1 MDLQLSSNHSL
12 FGRYLAT
19 VVKQDPA
26 FRATGNVLTTT
37 NPGRD
42 QTAQSFT
49 LGDTTILTSNTVNS
63 LRFAF
68 NRTAVTRSQEPF
80 FDAETLGIDAHSYQ
94 PGEMV
99 LAVDDGF
106 NIAAGTATTGRFD
119 TNAYQVS
126 DDLTMVRGRHQLA
139 IGANV
144 AYWKSLQSS
153 NARSGGDWTFDGSAT
168 GLGLA
173 DFLTGRLQELEHG
186 GPSGANMT
194 QLYIGAYAQDAWRMS
209 DRVTINAG
217 LRWEPFFG
225 QNLIN
230 GDIANFIPTN
240 FSNGVRSG
248 VYLNAPVGFVYPG
261 DPGFPSGNS
270 GLNKQWLNFSPRI
283 GAAWDVTG
291 DGRTAI
297 RSSYSLAYDFPTGEY
312 HLINATSPPFGNRL
326 LIGNPPGGFDDPYGH
341 LGGDPHPIRTSP
353 TTVFP
358 PNGTFGVV
366 DPDINSPR
374 VQSWN
379 FTIEH
384 QLGSVWSVSGSYLGS
399 YSDRLWGLQ
408 ALNPAVFMGTG
419 PCTLNTPTGPRNFSV
434 CTTAATR
441 DFRRTLY
448 LANPEEGQLIGALDR
463 HTDAGTQDYRGLK
476 LSIRRRAAN
485 GLNISGNYTLGR
497 CMGVATPTGF
507 SQISQGYN
515 KPDDPDYDSGHCPQ
529 DRTHLGN
536 IVVGFLTPQFASPA
550 LRVLASDWRLSGVVS
565 MQSGEWLNIT
575 TSGDPAGTGIHAGTT
590 GQRTNRVSD
599 DVYGAKTLDSFL
611 NRAAFEK
618 PAPGTYGDDIYRS
631 VQGPGFWELNTAVAR
646 LLRFGDRQT
655 MELRLEAFNLLN
667 NFNWGN
673 PVTNHASALFGRI
686 TTQAGSPRV
695 LQFGVKYGF

>member
-1 MDLQLSSNHSL
+1 
-12 FGRYLAT
+12 
-19 VVKQDPA
+19 
-26 FRATGNVLTTT
+26 
-37 NPGRD
+37 
-42 QTAQSFT
+42 
-49 LGDTTILTSNTVNS
+49 
-63 LRFAF
+63 
-68 NRTAVTRSQEPF
+68 
-80 FDAETLGIDAHSYQ
+80 
-94 PGEMV
+94 
-99 LAVDDGF
+99 
-106 NIAAGTATTGRFD
+106 
-119 TNAYQVS
+119 
-126 DDLTMVRGRHQLA
+126 MVRGRHQLA

-419 PCTLNTPTGPRNFSV
+419 PCTLKHAYGAAKLQRVHDRRHAGFSTDV
-434 CTTAATR
+434 VPGESRGGAA
-441 DFRRTLY
+441 
-448 LANPEEGQLIGALDR
+448 
-463 HTDAGTQDYRGLK
+463 H
-476 LSIRRRAAN
+476 RRAGSAYRCRHA
-485 GLNISGNYTLGR
+485 GLQRAEAVDQAPRGQWP
-497 CMGVATPTGF
+497 V
-507 SQISQGYN
+507 
-515 KPDDPDYDSGHCPQ
+515 PQ
-529 DRTHLGN
+529 RELH
-536 IVVGFLTPQFASPA
+536 VGSLHGCGDAD
-550 LRVLASDWRLSGVVS
+550 RVLPD
-565 MQSGEWLNIT
+565 Q
-575 TSGDPAGTGIHAGTT
+575 
-590 GQRTNRVSD
+590 
-599 DVYGAKTLDSFL
+599 
-611 NRAAFEK
+611 
-618 PAPGTYGDDIYRS
+618 PGL
-631 VQGPGFWELNTAVAR
+631 Q
-646 LLRFGDRQT
+646 
-655 MELRLEAFNLLN
+655 
-667 NFNWGN
+667 
-673 PVTNHASALFGRI
+673 
-686 TTQAGSPRV
+686 QA
-695 LQFGVKYGF
+695 